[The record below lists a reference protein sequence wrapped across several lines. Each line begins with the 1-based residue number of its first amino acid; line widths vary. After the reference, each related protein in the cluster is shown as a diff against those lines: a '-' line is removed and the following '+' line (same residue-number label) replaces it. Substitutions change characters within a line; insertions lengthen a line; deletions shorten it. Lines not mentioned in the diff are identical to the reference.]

1 MSENPL
7 NISFNRGNIYI
18 YLLNIAK
25 NLRLFAPQTTI
36 ESSWA
41 HHVHCAR
48 GDGSARGYCRL
59 QVATCRSKSR
69 QYPHISPYIST
80 KSPKIS
86 TRFSEKPSHPRHY
99 VCSGYTTFACYG
111 NIERRYVRR
120 KKKMKIRKIQNT
132 RCRPRK
138 VPGACTVV
146 HWVLVHAQGR
156 HAVPQST
163 QTPRRQQARAQTG

>member
-7 NISFNRGNIYI
+7 NISFNRGNVYI

-86 TRFSEKPSHPRHY
+86 TRFSEKPSHPRH
-99 VCSGYTTFACYG
+99 TH
-111 NIERRYVRR
+111 RRAHTHTHTAQSAAVDESED
-120 KKKMKIRKIQNT
+120 T
-132 RCRPRK
+132 R
-138 VPGACTVV
+138 AHTHCTV
-146 HWVLVHAQGR
+146 HSNKDLIAHAAAGLTPHR
-156 HAVPQST
+156 HSSS
-163 QTPRRQQARAQTG
+163 